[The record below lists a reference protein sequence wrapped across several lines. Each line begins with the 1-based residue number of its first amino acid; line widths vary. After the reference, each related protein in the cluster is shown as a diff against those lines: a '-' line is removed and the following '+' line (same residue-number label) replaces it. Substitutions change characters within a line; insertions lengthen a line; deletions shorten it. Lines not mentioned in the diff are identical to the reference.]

1 MEQEI
6 KILIQYGKAD
16 MNKRLHFFLQFPD
29 LRGAFQEIERKDLA
43 AQMASRSL
51 CEEHNKGK
59 CPLLLSLLGRIIG
72 IETDCNLLRTFPDKL
87 PRRKRTGY

>member
-1 MEQEI
+1 MEKKIEI
-6 KILIQYGKAD
+6 LTRYGEAD
-16 MNKRLHFFLQFPD
+16 MKKRLYLFLQFPD

-72 IETDCNLLRTFPDKL
+72 IETDCKLLRTFPV
-87 PRRKRTGY
+87 